1 MKLLLLFLI
10 VGAILLMGYFA
21 EPILEPVDEDAS
33 PS

>member
-10 VGAILLMGYFA
+10 VGAALLIDYFA
-21 EPILEPVDEDAS
+21 EPVLESADEVAT